1 MREHWLLPDSP
12 YRSYD
17 AYLDAV
23 GSRAVEVARGRPAA
37 QLLEEI
43 KKSGLRGRGGAGFPT
58 GTKWATLANH
68 PCRIRDA
75 VVNAAEGEPGT
86 FKDRWLLRYNP
97 YAVLEGLLI
106 AAHVIGARGLYVG
119 VKASSTT
126 EIARLTKAIGELAA
140 AGVLAGSEIRVV
152 PGPEEYL
159 FGEEKALLEVIEGN
173 EPLPR
178 EPHYPPYEKGLFAT
192 PFSPNPALV
201 NNAETFAHIPSIVA
215 RGGESFRRL
224 GTANT
229 SGTCLYTISGDVLRP
244 GVYERE
250 AGVTLREL
258 VHDAAGGPREG
269 RQVKA
274 ILSGVAAP
282 VITPSRLDTP
292 ADFASMEMAG
302 SALGSAGF
310 IVFDDSRSMP
320 RLAQAV
326 ARFLYVESCNQCTA
340 CKHGLRTASEAL
352 DGIFG
357 APTSRADDY
366 LRALYGARSAPQAN
380 RCYLPVEGAALIPS
394 LLETFE
400 QEFGTPHGHLASSSE
415 PILIAQI
422 CDFDAERGVFLVDQ
436 RQARKQPDWSYAEEP
451 RPSAIRVVSTP
462 RDVDRAPVV
471 VRLSSDL
478 VPLLSERARS
488 AGRTL
493 DVLVNDAMREWL
505 EQAAERGDRD

>member
-1 MREHWLLPDSP
+1 LLPAAP
-12 YRSYD
+12 YASYG
-17 AYLDAV
+17 AYLEAI
-23 GSRAVEVARGRPAA
+23 GARPVEVARGRSPVD
-37 QLLEEI
+37 LLDAI

-58 GTKWATLANH
+58 GTKWATIATH
-68 PCRIRDA
+68 SCKVRDA

-86 FKDRWLLRYNP
+86 FKDRWLLRQNP

-106 AAHVIGARGLYVG
+106 AAHVIGARRLYVG
-119 VKASSTT
+119 VKATSTV
-126 EIARLTKAIGELAA
+126 EAARLAKAIEELAE
-140 AGVLAGSEIRVV
+140 AGVLAGQEITVV

-192 PFSPNPALV
+192 PLSPNPALV
-201 NNAETFAHIPSIVA
+201 NNAETFAHVPSIVVHGA
-215 RGGESFRRL
+215 ESFRRL

-229 SGTCLYTISGDVLRP
+229 SGTCLYTVSGDVRRP

-250 AGVTLREL
+250 AGATLRE
-258 VHDAAGGPREG
+258 VIFEAAGGPREG
-269 RQVKA
+269 RGIKA
-274 ILSGVAAP
+274 ILSGVAAA
-282 VITPSRLDTP
+282 VITPNRLDTP

-302 SALGSAGF
+302 SGLGSAGF
-310 IVFDDSRSMP
+310 IVFDETRSMP

-352 DGIFG
+352 DGFFG
-357 APTSRADDY
+357 APTSRGDDY

-380 RCYLPVEGAALIPS
+380 RCYLPQQGAVLIPS

-400 QEFGTPHGHLASSSE
+400 SEFEAPAEHAVASAE

-422 CDFDAERGVFLVDQ
+422 RDFDSDAGTFTLDE

-451 RPSAIRVVSTP
+451 RPSAIRVVP
-462 RDVDRAPVV
+462 IPCDLDRAPVL

-478 VPLLSERARS
+478 VPLLREQARS
-488 AGRTL
+488 SGRTL
-493 DVLVNDAMREWL
+493 DVVVDDAMREWL
-505 EQAAERGDRD
+505 NRTAGPGDS

>member
-12 YRSYD
+12 YPTYA
-17 AYLDAV
+17 AYLAAVGASAVELAKQRSPDAV
-23 GSRAVEVARGRPAA
+23 
-37 QLLEEI
+37 LDEI

-58 GTKWATLANH
+58 GTKWATIVNH

-106 AAHVIGARGLYVG
+106 GARLVGARGLYVG
-119 VKASSTT
+119 VKATSTV
-126 EIARLTKAIGELAA
+126 EIARLRQAVEELAA
-140 AGVLAGSEIRVV
+140 AGVLEGREVRIVE
-152 PGPEEYL
+152 GPEEYL

-192 PFSPNPALV
+192 PLSPNPALV
-201 NNAETFAHIPSIVA
+201 NNAETFAHVPSIVVHGA
-215 RGGESFRRL
+215 DSFRRL

-229 SGTCLYTISGDVLRP
+229 PGTCLYTLSGDVQRP

-250 AGVTLREL
+250 AGTTLREL
-258 VHDAAGGPREG
+258 IYQAAGGPYQNRS
-269 RQVKA
+269 VKA
-274 ILSGVAAP
+274 VLSGVAAP
-282 VITPSRLDTP
+282 VITPNRLDTA
-292 ADFASMEMAG
+292 ADFASMELAG

-310 IVFDDSRSMP
+310 IVFDDTRSMP

-326 ARFLYVESCNQCTA
+326 SRFLYVESCNQCTA

-352 DGIFG
+352 DGLFG
-357 APTSRADDY
+357 APTTKIDDY

-380 RCYLPVEGAALIPS
+380 RCYLPVQGAALIPS

-400 QEFGTPHGHLASSSE
+400 EDFEDQLGLPLGSPE

-422 CDFDAERGVFLVDQ
+422 RDFDDERRAFTLDD

-451 RPSAIRVVSTP
+451 RPSATRVVATP
-462 RDVDRAPVV
+462 CDVNRAPVV

-478 VPLLSERARS
+478 VPQLRAHAQS
-488 AGRTL
+488 AGSTM
-493 DVLVNDAMREWL
+493 DAVVNDAMREWL
-505 EQAAERGDRD
+505 ERIGTGKP